1 MQTKPFKFK
10 LTIIALI
17 AICMLAVG
25 CTMSDTEKEKAGDLV
40 AKQKGYF
47 AEQAIRQ
54 YGQDAKVRNIRAETQ
69 TIYHPLFGIPAERKT
84 TGNLAGDIT
93 AGKKTFRGVYSSET
107 GEIYSDKND
116 KEIIRSAIAF
126 LGLSDSQVLGVT
138 LTDSAYKKYYLP
150 DEIATFEAM
159 LENQYFMLVHI
170 YTTADLSS
178 LTREDFAALYRF
190 YQKYED
196 SAGSVVLIQLEDG
209 ENLAELQRD
218 VNNITFEYEDHH
230 GKVYDNDE
238 NTYVD
243 AFEKFDIVSSL
254 YINETK
260 FIYNN

>member
-1 MQTKPFKFK
+1 MRKNKVAK
-10 LTIIALI
+10 LGIGLGLII
-17 AICMLAVG
+17 ICIVLSG

-54 YGQDAKVRNIRAETQ
+54 YGQDAKVRNIRAETR
-69 TIYHPLFGIPAERKT
+69 TIYNSLFGIPAERKT

-93 AGKKTFRGVYSSET
+93 AGGETFRGVYSSET

-116 KEIIRSAIAF
+116 EEIIRSAIAF
-126 LGLSDSQVLGVT
+126 LGLSDSQILGVT

-150 DEIATFEAM
+150 DEIATFEDM

-170 YTTADLSS
+170 YTTADLGS
-178 LTREDFAALYRF
+178 LTREDFAALYRL

-196 SAGSVVLIQLEDG
+196 PAGPVVLIQLEND
-209 ENLAELQRD
+209 ERLEELQREI
-218 VNNITFEYEDHH
+218 NNLTFEYEDHH
-230 GKVYDNDE
+230 AKVYDNDE

-243 AFEKFDIVSSL
+243 AFEKFDIKASL
-254 YINETK
+254 YLDKTE

>member
-1 MQTKPFKFK
+1 MQAKPMKRK
-10 LTIIALI
+10 MILLV
-17 AICMLAVG
+17 LAAVFLLAAS
-25 CTMSDTEKEKAGDLV
+25 CSMSDTERQKAGDLV
-40 AKQKGYF
+40 SEQKGYF
-47 AEQAIRQ
+47 AEQAVRQ
-54 YGQDAKVRNIRAETQ
+54 YGQDARVKNIRAETR
-69 TIYHPLFGIPAERKT
+69 TIYNPLFGIPAERKT

-107 GEIYSDKND
+107 GEIYSDKNYED
-116 KEIIRSAIAF
+116 ILRSAKAF
-126 LGLSDSQVLGVT
+126 SGIPDSQVLDVT
-138 LTDSAYKKYYLP
+138 LTDAAYEKYYLP
-150 DEIATFEAM
+150 DEITTFENM

-170 YTTADLSS
+170 YTTAGLRS

-196 SAGSVVLIQLEDG
+196 SAGSMVLIQLKGG
-209 ENLAELQRD
+209 EKLAELQRD

-254 YINETK
+254 YIDETK